1 MDKGMKIEVE
11 DRELFLVNE
20 AGDKVII
27 PKDKAAWVKEKLKE
41 GCHGCIDKLVETLPV
56 MEDYAD
62 DGSLIPDDKKKIT
75 FKYKPY
81 TAVQA
86 TTYVA
91 PKVITSLKQKEKIQ
105 FAREQPVLKAD
116 TRTEQQRKRA
126 QEYTESVLNPSIST
140 QIGEALQKPLRWLAD
155 PVKGVG
161 DIVSAIAPNSALA
174 KNLPNTN
181 EDVFEY
187 RKKQLNPYTSN
198 KEKINNT
205 INEAVPLTNQ
215 ALLNILPVEAAAGN
229 MIKSSKNLIKPA
241 SKLSKSKYAPS
252 NAKYNLDN
260 YISINDDEF
269 IEKILLK
276 GIELNLQD
284 NETVPFSGY
293 AIFNTPTGATT
304 GNFRIGKGSDERGEY
319 FSYYDL
325 FDIGRGDE
333 KSKTFG
339 TAKPFEVYDR
349 IYIKDYGDGQKKR
362 MYYTDKELSELD
374 VNKKNFDT
382 LALQRELRNRGYKL
396 PKSTKKDG
404 SLDGVWGDETKNAL
418 LDWQNKNK
426 NKIK

>member
-1 MDKGMKIEVE
+1 MKIEVE

-75 FKYKPY
+75 FEYKPY
-81 TAVQA
+81 IAVQDN
-86 TTYVA
+86 TYVA
-91 PKVITSLKQKEKIQ
+91 PKVTTPLKQ
-105 FAREQPVLKAD
+105 REQPVLKAD
-116 TRTEQQRKRA
+116 TRTEQQRKIA

-205 INEAVPLTNQ
+205 INEAVPLTNW
-215 ALLNILPVEAAAGN
+215 ASLNILPVEAAAGN

-241 SKLSKSKYAPS
+241 SKVLNKTDDVVKTVASSVDNVLSKSKYAPS

-269 IEKILLK
+269 IKKILLK

-284 NETVPFSGY
+284 
-293 AIFNTPTGATT
+293 
-304 GNFRIGKGSDERGEY
+304 DERGEY

-333 KSKTFG
+333 KNKTFG

>member
-1 MDKGMKIEVE
+1 MAKGMKVEVE

-75 FKYKPY
+75 FEYKPY
-81 TAVQA
+81 IAVQDN
-86 TTYVA
+86 TYVA
-91 PKVITSLKQKEKIQ
+91 PKVTTSLKQKEKQQ
-105 FAREQPVLKAD
+105 FISREQPVLKAD
-116 TRTEQQRKRA
+116 TRTEQQRKIA

-205 INEAVPLTNQ
+205 INEAVPLTNW
-215 ALLNILPVEAAAGN
+215 ASLNILPVEAAAGN

-241 SKLSKSKYAPS
+241 SKVLNKTDDVVKTVASSVDNVLSKSKYAPS

-269 IEKILLK
+269 IKQILLK

-284 NETVPFSGY
+284 
-293 AIFNTPTGATT
+293 
-304 GNFRIGKGSDERGEY
+304 DERGEY

-333 KSKTFG
+333 KNKTFG

>member
-56 MEDYAD
+56 MEDYAE
-62 DGSLIPDDKKKIT
+62 DGSLIPDDEKKIT

-81 TAVQA
+81 TAVQDN
-86 TTYVA
+86 TYVA
-91 PKVITSLKQKEKIQ
+91 PKVITSLKQKEKQQ
-105 FAREQPVLKAD
+105 FISREQPVLKAD

-205 INEAVPLTNQ
+205 INEAVPLTSQ

-241 SKLSKSKYAPS
+241 SKVLNKTDDVVK
-252 NAKYNLDN
+252 NLPKLEQTPLDFK
-260 YISINDDEF
+260 DEF
-269 IEKILLK
+269 INQILLK

-284 NETVPFSGY
+284 
-293 AIFNTPTGATT
+293 
-304 GNFRIGKGSDERGEY
+304 DERGEY

-325 FDIGRGDE
+325 FDIGRGNE
-333 KSKTFG
+333 KSNTFG
-339 TAKPFEVYDR
+339 TAKPFEIYDR

-404 SLDGVWGDETKNAL
+404 TLDGVWGDETKNAL
-418 LDWQNKNK
+418 LDWQIKNK
-426 NKIK
+426 KKIK

>member
-41 GCHGCIDKLVETLPV
+41 GCHDCIDKLVETLPV

-75 FKYKPY
+75 FEYKPSIKNLIKPN
-81 TAVQA
+81 TAVQDD
-86 TTYVA
+86 TYVA
-91 PKVITSLKQKEKIQ
+91 PKVPTPLKQ
-105 FAREQPVLKAD
+105 REQPVFKAD
-116 TRTEQQRKRA
+116 TRTEQQRKIA
-126 QEYTESVLNPSIST
+126 QEYTESVLNPSIRT

-205 INEAVPLTNQ
+205 NNEAVALTTQ
-215 ALLNILPVEAAAGN
+215 ALLNILPEEAAAGK

-241 SKLSKSKYAPS
+241 SKVLNKT
-252 NAKYNLDN
+252 
-260 YISINDDEF
+260 DDVV
-269 IEKILLK
+269 K
-276 GIELNLQD
+276 
-284 NETVPFSGY
+284 TV
-293 AIFNTPTGATT
+293 
-304 GNFRIGKGSDERGEY
+304 
-319 FSYYDL
+319 YDL
-325 FDIGRGDE
+325 FAIGRGDE

-404 SLDGVWGDETKNAL
+404 SLDGIWGDETKNAL
-418 LDWQNKNK
+418 LDWQIKNK
-426 NKIK
+426 KKIK

>member
-56 MEDYAD
+56 MEDYAE

-75 FKYKPY
+75 FEYKPY
-81 TAVQA
+81 IAVQDN
-86 TTYVA
+86 TYVA
-91 PKVITSLKQKEKIQ
+91 PKVTTSLKQKEKQQ
-105 FAREQPVLKAD
+105 FISREQPVLKAD

-205 INEAVPLTNQ
+205 INEAVPLTNW
-215 ALLNILPVEAAAGN
+215 ASLNILPVEAAAGN

-241 SKLSKSKYAPS
+241 SKVLNKTDDVVKTVASSVDNVLSKSKYAPS

-269 IEKILLK
+269 IKQILLK

-284 NETVPFSGY
+284 
-293 AIFNTPTGATT
+293 
-304 GNFRIGKGSDERGEY
+304 DERGEY

-333 KSKTFG
+333 KNKTFG

-362 MYYTDKELSELD
+362 MYYTDKELLELD
-374 VNKKNFDT
+374 INKKNFDT

-404 SLDGVWGDETKNAL
+404 SLDGIWGDETKNAL

-426 NKIK
+426 N

>member
-56 MEDYAD
+56 MEDYAE

-75 FKYKPY
+75 FEYKPY
-81 TAVQA
+81 IAVQDN
-86 TTYVA
+86 TYVA
-91 PKVITSLKQKEKIQ
+91 PKVTTSLKQKEKQQ
-105 FAREQPVLKAD
+105 FISREQPVLKAD

-205 INEAVPLTNQ
+205 INEAVPLTNW
-215 ALLNILPVEAAAGN
+215 ASLNILPVEAAAGN

-241 SKLSKSKYAPS
+241 SKVLNKTDDVVKTVASSVDNVLSKSKYAPS

-269 IEKILLK
+269 IKQILLK

-284 NETVPFSGY
+284 
-293 AIFNTPTGATT
+293 
-304 GNFRIGKGSDERGEY
+304 DERGEY

-333 KSKTFG
+333 KNKTFG

-404 SLDGVWGDETKNAL
+404 SLDGIWGDETKNAL

>member
-1 MDKGMKIEVE
+1 
-11 DRELFLVNE
+11 
-20 AGDKVII
+20 VII

-75 FKYKPY
+75 FEYKPSSKNLIKPD
-81 TAVQA
+81 TAVRDK
-86 TTYVA
+86 TYLA
-91 PKVITSLKQKEKIQ
+91 PKVTTPLKQ
-105 FAREQPVLKAD
+105 REQPVLKAD
-116 TRTEQQRKRA
+116 TRTEQQRKIA
-126 QEYTESVLNPSIST
+126 QEYTESVLNPSIRT

-181 EDVFEY
+181 EDVIEY

-205 INEAVPLTNQ
+205 YNEAVPLTSQ
-215 ALLNILPVEAAAGN
+215 ALLNILPAEAAAGK

-241 SKLSKSKYAPS
+241 SKVLNKTDDVVKIV
-252 NAKYNLDN
+252 YNL
-260 YISINDDEF
+260 Y
-269 IEKILLK
+269 
-276 GIELNLQD
+276 
-284 NETVPFSGY
+284 
-293 AIFNTPTGATT
+293 
-304 GNFRIGKGSDERGEY
+304 
-319 FSYYDL
+319 
-325 FDIGRGDE
+325 DIGRGDE
-333 KSKTFG
+333 KNKTFG

-362 MYYTDKELSELD
+362 MYYTDKELLELD